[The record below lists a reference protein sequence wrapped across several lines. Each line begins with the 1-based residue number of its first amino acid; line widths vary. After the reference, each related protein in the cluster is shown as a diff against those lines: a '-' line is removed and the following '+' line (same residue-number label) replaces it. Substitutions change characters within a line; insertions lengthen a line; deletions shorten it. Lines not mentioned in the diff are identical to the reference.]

1 MIKDQFLYFAQYPSK
16 EGIRAILTNG
26 SSDFPGYNELT
37 EALDNLPDMSRIPEI
52 ANYVYGQSF
61 DELKQRIDK
70 LAGSF
75 LFVDYGELNM
85 LADGRNS
92 YQITQRIAITVA
104 NKMTNR
110 ADAAEYMLA
119 SDATLRL
126 LSRVHAWMLADAE
139 EGNIEWLS
147 RGELDKAEIIP
158 FVATELSSVG
168 WTLML
173 SCIAPDTLGTHHLS
187 RSFAKRMQ

>member
-16 EGIRAILTNG
+16 EGVRAILTNG
-26 SSDFPGYNELT
+26 ASDFPGYNEL
-37 EALDNLPDMSRIPEI
+37 AKSLDDLPNVSRLPEI

-61 DELKQRIDK
+61 DEFRQLIDK
-70 LAGSF
+70 LVGSF

-85 LADGRNS
+85 SADGRNS

-104 NKMTNR
+104 NKMPNR

-119 SDATLRL
+119 SDSALRL
-126 LSRVHAWMLADAE
+126 LSKIHAWMIADAE
-139 EGNIEWLS
+139 EGELDWIS
-147 RGELDKAEIIP
+147 RGELDKAEMIP

-173 SCIAPDTLGTHHLS
+173 NCVAPDTLGTHLLS
-187 RSFAKRMQ
+187 RSFAKQP

>member
-16 EGIRAILTNG
+16 EGVRAILTNG
-26 SSDFPGYNELT
+26 ASDFPGYTELA
-37 EALDNLPDMSRIPEI
+37 ESLDKLPNVSRLPEI

-61 DELKQRIDK
+61 DEFRQLIDK
-70 LAGSF
+70 LVGSF

-85 LADGRNS
+85 SADGRNS

-104 NKMTNR
+104 NKMPNR
-110 ADAAEYMLA
+110 ADAAEYMLS
-119 SDATLRL
+119 SDQTLRL
-126 LSRVHAWMLADAE
+126 LAKIHAWMIADAE
-139 EGNIEWLS
+139 EGELDWIS
-147 RGELDKAEIIP
+147 RGELDKAEMIP

-173 SCIAPDTLGTHHLS
+173 NCVAPDTLGTHLLS
-187 RSFAKRMQ
+187 RSFAKQP

>member
-16 EGIRAILTNG
+16 EGTRAILTNG
-26 SSDFPGYNELT
+26 SSEFPGYNDLAES
-37 EALDNLPDMSRIPEI
+37 LDNLPDVSRLPEI

-70 LAGSF
+70 LVGSF

-92 YQITQRIAITVA
+92 YQITQRVAITIA

-126 LSRVHAWMLADAE
+126 LSKVHAWMLADAE

-187 RSFAKRMQ
+187 RSFVKQMQ

>member
-1 MIKDQFLYFAQYPSK
+1 MDILHTGETLTHHHEHAKVCAYPLC
-16 EGIRAILTNG
+16 GTH
-26 SSDFPGYNELT
+26 
-37 EALDNLPDMSRIPEI
+37 
-52 ANYVYGQSF
+52 
-61 DELKQRIDK
+61 
-70 LAGSF
+70 
-75 LFVDYGELNM
+75 
-85 LADGRNS
+85 
-92 YQITQRIAITVA
+92 
-104 NKMTNR
+104 
-110 ADAAEYMLA
+110 DAAEYMLA

-139 EGNIEWLS
+139 QGNIEWLS

-173 SCIAPDTLGTHHLS
+173 SCISPDALGTHHLS